1 MITYSLVNNI
11 EDIRTLWNS
20 ELGFIYPI
28 AGDVFNQNVILY
40 PQKYVLGAFD
50 KDKLVGFI
58 VGKKNITDIVSYVDM
73 GWISLIFVSKKYRKQ
88 GIGSHLLEEVEKY
101 LDVKTINVG
110 KDINNF
116 FPGVPCDFDWVTD
129 TFFIKRGYTDGGYT
143 HDVININPQKI
154 QLRNK
159 QYQFKVCTLNEKEA
173 LLAHMRDNFP
183 GRWFY
188 DVDDYFKDGGKGDE
202 YVICLD
208 GNKVIGFARIND
220 RKFKHIS
227 YNITW
232 YQRFNNLGGIGP
244 LGVDSAYRGQ
254 DIGFDIVAFGINTL
268 LERKISEIL
277 IDWTS
282 ILAFYRQF
290 GFEVWKSFKFLSKKG

>member
-58 VGKKNITDIVSYVDM
+58 VGKKNITDIVSYADM

-183 GRWFY
+183 GRSNWLC
-188 DVDDYFKDGGKGDE
+188 K
-202 YVICLD
+202 
-208 GNKVIGFARIND
+208 NKRSKV
-220 RKFKHIS
+220 
-227 YNITW
+227 
-232 YQRFNNLGGIGP
+232 Q
-244 LGVDSAYRGQ
+244 AY
-254 DIGFDIVAFGINTL
+254 II
-268 LERKISEIL
+268 
-277 IDWTS
+277 
-282 ILAFYRQF
+282 
-290 GFEVWKSFKFLSKKG
+290 